1 MLTYR
6 GSVNRWECDENDH
19 MNVRYCVEK
28 LYETFIAGL
37 IMTKNNC
44 ATEVKDSYPGIKRV
58 HIRFQNEAR
67 LSAPLSGHFYGLS
80 RSSYAGDFLSLIHI

>member
-28 LYETFIAGL
+28 LYETF
-37 IMTKNNC
+37 C
-44 ATEVKDSYPGIKRV
+44 R
-58 HIRFQNEAR
+58 RFDNDQQLR
-67 LSAPLSGHFYGLS
+67 RS
-80 RSSYAGDFLSLIHI
+80 RE

>member
-28 LYETFIAGL
+28 LYETFFAGL
-37 IMTKNNC
+37 IMTDN
-44 ATEVKDSYPGIKRV
+44 Y
-58 HIRFQNEAR
+58 
-67 LSAPLSGHFYGLS
+67 
-80 RSSYAGDFLSLIHI
+80 LSLIHI

>member
-28 LYETFIAGL
+28 LYETFVAGL
-37 IMTKNNC
+37 IMTNN
-44 ATEVKDSYPGIKRV
+44 
-58 HIRFQNEAR
+58 
-67 LSAPLSGHFYGLS
+67 YGALE
-80 RSSYAGDFLSLIHI
+80 LSLIHISEPTRPY

>member
-28 LYETFIAGL
+28 LYETSFAGL
-37 IMTKNNC
+37 IMTNNYS
-44 ATEVKDSYPGIKRV
+44 ALENKDSYRGIKRV
-58 HIRFQNEAR
+58 HIRFQNEWEA
-67 LSAPLSGHFYGLS
+67 
-80 RSSYAGDFLSLIHI
+80 FLFNAVAID